1 MESLTAVE
9 CFICQVL
16 AEQWTGCSASVVC
29 LLPPAVRA
37 RGVQCDA
44 VSLGD
49 CQRAA
54 ARGEDALGVEGLQIA
69 LAELGAPR
77 TEFPPTHDINDTPEL
92 FHSITVDCL
101 TRAL

>member
-1 MESLTAVE
+1 M
-9 CFICQVL
+9 
-16 AEQWTGCSASVVC
+16 VC

-77 TEFPPTHDINDTPEL
+77 TEFPPTHDITDTSEL
-92 FHSITVDCL
+92 FHSVTVDCL

>member
-1 MESLTAVE
+1 M
-9 CFICQVL
+9 
-16 AEQWTGCSASVVC
+16 VC

-77 TEFPPTHDINDTPEL
+77 TEFAFMYML
-92 FHSITVDCL
+92 FVVGCHSCYVWT
-101 TRAL
+101 A

>member
-1 MESLTAVE
+1 
-9 CFICQVL
+9 
-16 AEQWTGCSASVVC
+16 VVC

-69 LAELGAPR
+69 LAELGAR
-77 TEFPPTHDINDTPEL
+77 TEFQPTHDITDTSEL
-92 FHSITVDCL
+92 FHSITVDYLAIFGVSGLGPSDLRPSKRCV
-101 TRAL
+101 